1 MKSLGGSQKAEDAI
15 RMRKPAN
22 LNFETCS
29 TQGWKPWGTALGSVR
44 ICKNDSL
51 IHYLK
56 PTAVTGSEIKFIS
69 ENDLRKMAFHQISV
83 AYLQI
88 CMSLWI
94 YTFICVY
101 IQ

>member
-1 MKSLGGSQKAEDAI
+1 MESLGGSQKAGDSI

-22 LNFETCS
+22 LNCEACS
-29 TQGWKPWGTALGSVR
+29 TQGWKPWGTVLGSVR

-56 PTAVTGSEIKFIS
+56 PSAVTGSEIKFIS

-88 CMSLWI
+88 HMSL
-94 YTFICVY
+94 
-101 IQ
+101 